1 VPSLSR
7 SEMLRLARAGAEAR
21 VNQLREE
28 LESLY
33 RSFPDLRRGRRPA
46 ANGAARAG
54 RRTSSSGASAG
65 GGRKTRGWTA
75 AQRRAVAERMKR
87 YWAARRA
94 KK

>member
-7 SEMLRLARAGAEAR
+7 SEMLRLARAGAQAR
-21 VNQLREE
+21 VIELRQE

-33 RSFPDLRRGRRPA
+33 RSFPDLRGGGRAPRHDSAGVRKQRSPR
-46 ANGAARAG
+46 GAARKA
-54 RRTSSSGASAG
+54 
-65 GGRKTRGWTA
+65 RGWTA

-94 KK
+94 NQKK